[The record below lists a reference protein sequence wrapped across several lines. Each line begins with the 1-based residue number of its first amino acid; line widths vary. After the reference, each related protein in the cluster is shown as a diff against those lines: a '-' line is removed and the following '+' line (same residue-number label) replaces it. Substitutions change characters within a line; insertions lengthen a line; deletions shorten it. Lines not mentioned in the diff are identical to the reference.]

1 MLETAFEVLAAVLV
15 FELADVPGCV
25 DLVVGEVVLVI
36 VEWRKEQS
44 LKPAKEGRKRKTH
57 RDEGEGGGRSGASAT
72 RA

>member
-1 MLETAFEVLAAVLV
+1 MLEASFEVLAGVLV

-44 LKPAKEGRKRKTH
+44 LKPAKEGRKRETH
-57 RDEGEGGGRSGASAT
+57 RDEGEGGGKGEASAT